1 MPYQAFKSYIGDV
14 LARLVKVCA
23 QKHQPVGRALK
34 IMRWAEQKRDSIKDA
49 WREHVAVDDAAA
61 DLYELAIDRE

>member
-1 MPYQAFKSYIGDV
+1 MPYKAFKSYLGDV
-14 LARLVKVCA
+14 LARLVKVCI

-34 IMRWAEQKRDSIKDA
+34 IMRWAEQKLGAIRDA
-49 WREHVAVDDAAA
+49 WAEHVAVDDAAR